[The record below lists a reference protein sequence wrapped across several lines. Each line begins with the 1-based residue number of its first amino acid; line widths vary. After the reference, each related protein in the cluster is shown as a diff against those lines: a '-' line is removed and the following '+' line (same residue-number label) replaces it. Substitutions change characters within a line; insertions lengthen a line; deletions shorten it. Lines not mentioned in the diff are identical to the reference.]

1 MGRISL
7 FFLLSNYALAQMYS
21 ANVYGFPV
29 AKAEYKLRAD
39 SVSLTFETVG
49 ILDMIWPTINSY
61 STHFDST
68 HFGLKSFHKKIKQDD
83 IKQSTLMKLENSL
96 LKYGKESQNRND
108 STQTMFT
115 MFFRIA
121 RQSEETIDTKWL
133 NVDQEGKHM
142 RGRFLWAGTET
153 VKIGNT
159 NILCDNFRMD
169 IENIDETDG
178 FLETTDRL
186 MKYISDP
193 NKVRQIWVERNGNR
207 RIIRVTMTAYGFP
220 YDILIDHE

>member
-1 MGRISL
+1 
-7 FFLLSNYALAQMYS
+7 MYS

-115 MFFRIA
+115 MFVRIA
-121 RQSEETIDTKWL
+121 RQSQETIDTKWFNL
-133 NVDQEGKHM
+133 DHEGKQM

>member
-1 MGRISL
+1 
-7 FFLLSNYALAQMYS
+7 MYS

-115 MFFRIA
+115 MFVRLA
-121 RQSEETIDTKWL
+121 RQSQETIDTKWFNL
-133 NVDQEGKHM
+133 DHEGKQM

>member
-115 MFFRIA
+115 MFVRIA
-121 RQSEETIDTKWL
+121 RQSQETIDTKWFNL
-133 NVDQEGKHM
+133 DHEGKQM

>member
-115 MFFRIA
+115 MFVRLA
-121 RQSEETIDTKWL
+121 RQSQETIDTKWFNL
-133 NVDQEGKHM
+133 DHEGKQM